1 MSRRRTLSHEGG
13 IEGVGHPSPAYV
25 KGGAVGGASP
35 LPLLRK
41 GKWTPEEEAYA
52 NKIIALFNQGLLTIL
67 AGTTLRSYLSE
78 RLNW

>member
-13 IEGVGHPSPAYV
+13 IEGVGHV

-67 AGTTLRSYLSE
+67 SGTTLRSYLSE